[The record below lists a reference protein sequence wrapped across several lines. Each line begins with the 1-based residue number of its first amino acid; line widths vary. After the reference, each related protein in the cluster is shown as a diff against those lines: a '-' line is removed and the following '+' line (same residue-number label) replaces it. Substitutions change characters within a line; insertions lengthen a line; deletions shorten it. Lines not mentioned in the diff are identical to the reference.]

1 MKIFSVC
8 LFFDQFVNGY
18 WLITR
23 FFLDFLS
30 FLRSVSQNLIAK
42 IDRTFT

>member
-1 MKIFSVC
+1 MVVFVDNKFRKNLFVC

-30 FLRSVSQNLIAK
+30 FLRSVSQI
-42 IDRTFT
+42 